1 MLPASCVP
9 ASRLR
14 FNLLDMA
21 TQCHLQPD
29 DCLSIILLLVSPQSQ
44 IDYCSAGG
52 RSRFDERG
60 SSEIPDP
67 AGAGAAGLAGQRR
80 RKGLS
85 RSCPGVNPG
94 TRYLPAAESTPNTR
108 MPPPMLPLGDTQRTS
123 T

>member
-1 MLPASCVP
+1 MGKRFRGCRAKRLCIYRDPGGKEGLSNPNDPKGPKRATVVN
-9 ASRLR
+9 AIVLLGGRLR
-14 FNLLDMA
+14 L
-21 TQCHLQPD
+21 
-29 DCLSIILLLVSPQSQ
+29 
-44 IDYCSAGG
+44 
-52 RSRFDERG
+52 DERG

-108 MPPPMLPLGDTQRTS
+108 MPPPMLPLGDT
-123 T
+123 